1 LTFVRTILWSLL
13 GVLLLTAC
21 AIGGLLAILI
31 PDLPAV
37 SEVRDIRLKEPL
49 RVYTIDGRLM
59 AEYGN
64 ERRITINIGQAP
76 PLLID
81 AILAAEDDRFFRHH
95 GVDFTGVLRAV
106 VANLHSGDASQ
117 GASTI
122 TMQVARNYFLSR
134 EKTYTR
140 KIKEVLLAFRMEHE
154 LDKEEIL
161 ELYLNKIFLGHRA
174 YGFQAAASIYYD
186 KELQE
191 LSLAQLA
198 MLAGLPKTP
207 SRNNPLANPEA
218 AVTRRNYVLRRMR
231 HLEIIDQAK
240 YASASA
246 APVTAAHHIAKIE
259 IQAPYVSEMV
269 RDYMVRHYGE
279 DAYRAGFRVFTTINP
294 QYQTTANAALG
305 RGLMAYDRRHSY
317 RGTAGHIDLEMLTSV
332 DERAAQLAGFDHPW
346 QLEPALVLATGAA
359 SLEVWTGDGH
369 YIEIGEQGWRW
380 TGRTPSQLFNP
391 GDVVYVLR
399 HSDGTRLAQ
408 IPQIQGALVSLN
420 PVDGSLLALVGG
432 FDFQASKFNRATQAE
447 RQPGSNI
454 KPFIYSAALDN
465 GFTAATLVSGAPI
478 VVENNLGDAW
488 RPENYSRKVFGPTRL
503 RKALSLSLNLVSVR
517 ITRAM
522 GIPLVTDHLEQFG
535 FDRSRLPQ
543 GLSLAL
549 GSATVTPMEIARG
562 YAAFANGGYLVEPY
576 FIARVEGQAGGVME
590 YANRTM
596 VCPDC
601 TPVAGPA
608 QNSTTSRA
616 VDPRF
621 ARRVLAPENAF
632 IMTSLLGEVIRT
644 GTGRAAQKLERHDLA
659 GKTGTTNNFHDAWF
673 TGYNPDVVTS
683 VWVGFDNPRDL
694 GTRESGARAALPVW
708 IDYMAVALADKPEAR
723 RVMPENIITAFING
737 DSGEPTATDDPDG
750 FEEYFVMGTEPQA
763 QSPFG
768 EEAAGRRQGAQ
779 QVEGLF

>member
-1 LTFVRTILWSLL
+1 
-13 GVLLLTAC
+13 
-21 AIGGLLAILI
+21 
-31 PDLPAV
+31 
-37 SEVRDIRLKEPL
+37 
-49 RVYTIDGRLM
+49 
-59 AEYGN
+59 
-64 ERRITINIGQAP
+64 
-76 PLLID
+76 
-81 AILAAEDDRFFRHH
+81 
-95 GVDFTGVLRAV
+95 
-106 VANLHSGDASQ
+106 
-117 GASTI
+117 
-122 TMQVARNYFLSR
+122 
-134 EKTYTR
+134 
-140 KIKEVLLAFRMEHE
+140 
-154 LDKEEIL
+154 
-161 ELYLNKIFLGHRA
+161 
-174 YGFQAAASIYYD
+174 
-186 KELQE
+186 
-191 LSLAQLA
+191 
-198 MLAGLPKTP
+198 
-207 SRNNPLANPEA
+207 
-218 AVTRRNYVLRRMR
+218 
-231 HLEIIDQAK
+231 
-240 YASASA
+240 
-246 APVTAAHHIAKIE
+246 
-259 IQAPYVSEMV
+259 
-269 RDYMVRHYGE
+269 
-279 DAYRAGFRVFTTINP
+279 
-294 QYQTTANAALG
+294 
-305 RGLMAYDRRHSY
+305 
-317 RGTAGHIDLEMLTSV
+317 
-332 DERAAQLAGFDHPW
+332 
-346 QLEPALVLATGAA
+346 
-359 SLEVWTGDGH
+359 
-369 YIEIGEQGWRW
+369 
-380 TGRTPSQLFNP
+380 
-391 GDVVYVLR
+391 
-399 HSDGTRLAQ
+399 
-408 IPQIQGALVSLN
+408 LVSLN

-478 VVENNLGDAW
+478 VVENNLGDTW

-549 GSATVTPMEIARG
+549 GSATVTPMENARG

-576 FIARVEGQAGGVME
+576 FIARVEDQAGGVLE

-768 EEAAGRRQGAQ
+768 EEAAGSRQGTQ